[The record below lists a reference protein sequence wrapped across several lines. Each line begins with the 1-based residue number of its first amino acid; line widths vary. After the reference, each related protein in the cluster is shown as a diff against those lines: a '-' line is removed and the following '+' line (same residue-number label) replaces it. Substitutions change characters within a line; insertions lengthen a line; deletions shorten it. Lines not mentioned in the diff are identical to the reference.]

1 MNTFSIVIFD
11 QKGKQI
17 SEMLTATP
25 TQILKFLN
33 KGFKVVDRAT
43 GQDLTVTVITSM
55 IGVSDGVISC

>member
-43 GQDLTVTVITSM
+43 GQDLTVAVITSM

>member
-43 GQDLTVTVITSM
+43 GQDLTVAVITSM
-55 IGVSDGVISC
+55 IGVSDSVISC